1 MITSSDIIK
10 FLRSR
15 RYKPM
20 NARELAEHF
29 GISAKKNGG
38 LANQLGEQDSEYRE
52 FCDFLR
58 SLELQG
64 EIVQIKDKQYALPSK
79 VRLLVGT
86 LDCNP
91 RGFGFVV
98 PIKEGI
104 SPDVYVNEESMATA
118 MHGDIVV
125 VRLPEPVRERKGRRK
140 KRGGSGQIVNVLQRA
155 NETLVGVFEKT
166 RKFGYV
172 VPDNSRLFKD
182 VYVSEDDSGGA
193 KPGDKVIVKV
203 VQWPSR
209 HLNPEGVVTEVLGPD
224 GAPGVDSLS
233 VAYQFGL
240 PYRFNAEALHD
251 AEEMFPPVILEQ
263 EYQRRVD
270 LRNNVIITID
280 PEDAKDFDDAIS
292 IERVDGNNWL
302 LGVHIADVSHYVY
315 PDSAIDT
322 EARKRGTSVY
332 FPGEVIPML
341 PEQLSNGIC
350 SLREG
355 EDRLTKSVFMTFDS
369 KGALVKY
376 EIKHSVINVK
386 KRLNYDQATRIL
398 EGGEDAE
405 EDVKEL
411 LNDAAELANLLF
423 ENRLKRGALE
433 LDLPEVSVHVDDD
446 GMVTGVKRFEKDISH
461 SVIEE
466 FMLSANEAVA
476 RFLEE
481 NEIPGMFRVH
491 PQPDEQ
497 DILDFAMYIKGIEG
511 VQIDPF
517 NTRQVQ
523 KLLEDVRGKP
533 EAYVVNLLL
542 LKSLKQ
548 AVYSPT
554 QTPHFALALEH
565 YTHFTSPI
573 RRYPDLIVHRLLD
586 QYFSK
591 ELASDSL
598 KSYWENNLPGWAS
611 NCSFT
616 ERRAED
622 AEREITKLKLLRF
635 LENRVGD
642 IMDAV
647 ITGVQE
653 YGLFVQLNESLV
665 EGLIHIRTLT
675 DDFYEVDKKQLAL
688 IGSRRGKVLKVGDCI
703 KVRIDKIDMLKREVD
718 FVRVS

>member
-1 MITSSDIIK
+1 
-10 FLRSR
+10 
-15 RYKPM
+15 M

-29 GISAKKNGG
+29 GI
-38 LANQLGEQDSEYRE
+38 QDSEYKE

-64 EIVQIKDKQYALPSK
+64 EIVQIKDRQYALPSK
-79 VRLLVGT
+79 VKLLVGT

-104 SPDVYVNEESMATA
+104 SPDVYVDEENMATA

-125 VRLPEPVRERKGRRK
+125 VRLPEPVRGRRG
-140 KRGGSGQIVNVLQRA
+140 KRKRKSGSGQIVNVLQRA
-155 NETLVGVFEKT
+155 NETLIGMFERS
-166 RKFGYV
+166 RKLCYV

-182 VYVSEDDSGGA
+182 VYVSEEDSGGA

-233 VAYQFGL
+233 VAYQFSL
-240 PYRFNAEALHD
+240 PYRFNPEVLDEAEKTIPH
-251 AEEMFPPVILEQ
+251 IIIKQ
-263 EYQRRVD
+263 EYQGRLD
-270 LRNNVIITID
+270 LRKKVIITID

-292 IERVDGNNWL
+292 LERIDGSNWI
-302 LGVHIADVSHYVY
+302 LGVHIADVSHYVR
-315 PDSAIDT
+315 PDSAMDV
-322 EARKRGTSVY
+322 EARNRGTSVY

-341 PEQLSNGIC
+341 PEQLSNEIC
-350 SLREG
+350 SLKEG
-355 EDRLTKSVFMTFDS
+355 EDRLTKTAFMTFDS
-369 KGALVKY
+369 NGTLVKY

-386 KRLNYDQATRIL
+386 KRLNYNQATRIL
-398 EGGEDAE
+398 EGN
-405 EDVKEL
+405 EDVEKDIEKL

-423 ENRLKRGALE
+423 ERRLKRGALE
-433 LDLPEVSVHVDDD
+433 LDLPEVSVHVDKD
-446 GMVTGVKRFEKDISH
+446 GRVTSVKKFEKHISH
-461 SVIEE
+461 RLIEE
-466 FMLSANEAVA
+466 FMLSANEVVA
-476 RFLEE
+476 RFLQE
-481 NEIPGMFRVH
+481 NKMPGIFRVH
-491 PQPDEQ
+491 PMPDE
-497 DILDFAMYIKGIEG
+497 DEILDFATFIKGIEA

-542 LKSLKQ
+542 LKSLKK
-548 AVYSPT
+548 AVYSAE

-591 ELASDSL
+591 ELVSDSL
-598 KSYWENNLPGWAS
+598 RSYWQNNLPEWAS
-611 NCSFT
+611 HCSFT
-616 ERRAED
+616 ERRADD

-635 LENRVGD
+635 LENRTGD
-642 IMDAV
+642 VMDAV

-653 YGLFVQLNESLV
+653 YGLFIQLNEYLV

-675 DDFYEVDKKQLAL
+675 DDFYSVDRRRLSL
-688 IGSRRGKVLKVGDCI
+688 IGSRRHKVLKVGDCI

-718 FVRVS
+718 LVRVS

>member
-1 MITSSDIIK
+1 MIKSSDLIK
-10 FLRSR
+10 LLRSKKYR
-15 RYKPM
+15 PM

-29 GISAKKNGG
+29 GI
-38 LANQLGEQDSEYRE
+38 QDAEHKE

-64 EIVQIKDKQYALPSK
+64 DIVQIKDKQYAMPSK
-79 VRLLVGT
+79 VKLLVGT
-86 LDCNP
+86 LDSNP

-98 PIKEGI
+98 PIGAPKQRRGQGD
-104 SPDVYVNEESMATA
+104 SPDIYVNMEGMATA

-125 VRLPEPVRERKGRRK
+125 VRLPEPVRGRRGGKGRRGR
-140 KRGGSGQIVNVLQRA
+140 RGASRRTTGQIVNVLQRA

-166 RKFGYV
+166 RKFCYV

-182 VYVSEDDSGGA
+182 VYVSEDDSRGA

-224 GAPGVDSLS
+224 GAPGVDVLS
-233 VAYQFGL
+233 VAYQFSL
-240 PYRFNAEALHD
+240 PYRFNKEVQHE
-251 AEEMFPPVILEQ
+251 AEEMFPSVILEQ

-270 LRNNVIITID
+270 LRNKVIITID
-280 PEDAKDFDDAIS
+280 PEDAKDFDDAVS
-292 IERVDGNNWL
+292 LKRVDGNNWL
-302 LGVHIADVSHYVY
+302 LGVHIADVSHYVRT
-315 PDSAIDT
+315 DTAIDT

-369 KGALVKY
+369 NGALVKY

-398 EGGEDAE
+398 EGNEDAE
-405 EDVKEL
+405 EEVKEL
-411 LNDAAELANLLF
+411 LNDAARLGNLLS
-423 ENRLKRGALE
+423 ENRLRRGALE
-433 LDLPEVSVHVDDD
+433 LDLPEVSVNVDDD
-446 GMVTGVKRFEKDISH
+446 GMVTGVKKFEKHISH

-476 RFLEE
+476 RFLQE
-481 NEIPGMFRVH
+481 NEMPGMFRVH
-491 PQPDEQ
+491 PLPDEQ
-497 DILDFAMYIKGIEG
+497 DVLDFAMYIKGIEG
-511 VQIDPF
+511 VQVDPF
-517 NTRQVQ
+517 NTRQIQ
-523 KLLEDVRGKP
+523 KLLEDIKGKP

-548 AVYSPT
+548 AVYSAT

-573 RRYPDLIVHRLLD
+573 RRYPDLLVHRLLD

-591 ELASDSL
+591 GLVSESIRSD
-598 KSYWENNLPGWAS
+598 WEDNLPDWAS
-611 NCSFT
+611 HCSLT

-635 LENRVGD
+635 LENRIGD
-642 IMDAV
+642 VMDAV

-653 YGLFVQLNESLV
+653 YGLFVQLNENLV

-688 IGSRRGKVLKVGDCI
+688 IGSRRGKVLKVGNCI

-718 FVRVS
+718 FVRV

>member
-1 MITSSDIIK
+1 MITSSDLIK
-10 FLRSR
+10 FLRSKK
-15 RYKPM
+15 YSPM

-29 GISAKKNGG
+29 GI
-38 LANQLGEQDSEYRE
+38 QDSEYKE
-52 FCDFLR
+52 FCEFLR

-64 EIVQIKDKQYALPSK
+64 EIVQIKDRQYALPSK
-79 VRLLVGT
+79 VKLLVGT

-98 PIKEGI
+98 PIKEGVM
-104 SPDVYVNEESMATA
+104 PDVYVDEENMATA

-125 VRLPEPVRERKGRRK
+125 VRLPEPVRGRRG
-140 KRGGSGQIVNVLQRA
+140 KRKRKSGSGQIVNVLQRA
-155 NETLVGVFEKT
+155 NETLIGMFERS
-166 RKFGYV
+166 RKLCYV

-182 VYVSEDDSGGA
+182 VYVSEEDSGGA

-233 VAYQFGL
+233 VAYQFSL
-240 PYRFNAEALHD
+240 PYRFNPEVLDEAEKTIPH
-251 AEEMFPPVILEQ
+251 VIIKQ
-263 EYQRRVD
+263 EYQGRLD
-270 LRNNVIITID
+270 LRNKVIITID

-292 IERVDGNNWL
+292 LERIDGSNWI
-302 LGVHIADVSHYVY
+302 LGVHIADVSHYVR
-315 PDSAIDT
+315 PDSAMDV
-322 EARKRGTSVY
+322 EARNRGTSVY

-341 PEQLSNGIC
+341 PEQLSNEIC
-350 SLREG
+350 SLKEG
-355 EDRLTKSVFMTFDS
+355 KDRLTKTAFMTFDS
-369 KGALVKY
+369 NGTLVKY

-386 KRLNYDQATRIL
+386 KRLNYNQATRIL

-405 EDVKEL
+405 KKVKEL
-411 LNDAAELANLLF
+411 LDDAAELANLLF
-423 ENRLKRGALE
+423 ERRLKRGALE
-433 LDLPEVSVHVDDD
+433 LDLPEVSVHVDDE
-446 GMVTGVKRFEKDISH
+446 GRVTSVKKFEKHISH
-461 SVIEE
+461 RLIEE
-466 FMLSANEAVA
+466 FMLSANEVVA
-476 RFLEE
+476 RFLQE
-481 NEIPGMFRVH
+481 NKMPGIFRVH
-491 PQPDEQ
+491 PMPDE
-497 DILDFAMYIKGIEG
+497 DEILDFAMFIKGIEA

-542 LKSLKQ
+542 LKSLKK
-548 AVYSPT
+548 AVYSAK

-586 QYFSK
+586 QYFSR
-591 ELASDSL
+591 ELVSDSL
-598 KSYWENNLPGWAS
+598 RSYWQSNLPEWAS
-611 NCSFT
+611 HCSFT
-616 ERRAED
+616 ERRADD

-635 LENRVGD
+635 LENRTGD
-642 IMDAV
+642 VMDAV

-653 YGLFVQLNESLV
+653 YGLFIQLNEYLV

-675 DDFYEVDKKQLAL
+675 DDFYSVDRRRLSL
-688 IGSRRGKVLKVGDCI
+688 IGSRRHKVLKVGDCI
-703 KVRIDKIDMLKREVD
+703 KVSIDKIDMLKREVD

>member
-1 MITSSDIIK
+1 MTKSSDLVK

-15 RYKPM
+15 RYSPM

-29 GISAKKNGG
+29 GI
-38 LANQLGEQDSEYRE
+38 QDSEYKE

-64 EIVQIKDKQYALPSK
+64 EIVQIKDRQYALPSK
-79 VRLLVGT
+79 VKLLVGK

-98 PIKEGI
+98 PIGAPKQRLGQGI
-104 SPDVYVNEESMATA
+104 SPDVYVDEENMAAA

-125 VRLPEPVRERKGRRK
+125 VRLPEPVRGRRG
-140 KRGGSGQIVNVLQRA
+140 KRKIKSGSGQIVNVLQHA
-155 NETLVGVFEKT
+155 NETLVGVFERT
-166 RKFGYV
+166 RKLGYV

-182 VYVSEDDSGGA
+182 VYVSESDSGGA
-193 KPGDKVIVKV
+193 KPGDKVIAKV

-233 VAYQFGL
+233 VAYQFSL
-240 PYRFNAEALHD
+240 PYRFNPEVLDEAEKTIPH
-251 AEEMFPPVILEQ
+251 IIIKR
-263 EYQRRVD
+263 EYQDRLD
-270 LRNNVIITID
+270 LRNKVIITID
-280 PEDAKDFDDAIS
+280 PEDAKDFDDAVS
-292 IERVDGNNWL
+292 LERIDGSNWL
-302 LGVHIADVSHYVY
+302 LGVHIADVSHYVR
-315 PDSAIDT
+315 PDSAMDV
-322 EARKRGTSVY
+322 EARNRGTSVY

-341 PEQLSNGIC
+341 PEQLSNEIC
-350 SLREG
+350 SLKEG
-355 EDRLTKSVFMTFDS
+355 KDRLTKTAFMTFDS
-369 KGALVKY
+369 NGTLVKY

-386 KRLNYDQATRIL
+386 KRLNYNQATRIL

-405 EDVKEL
+405 KKVKEL
-411 LNDAAELANLLF
+411 LDDAAELANLLF
-423 ENRLKRGALE
+423 ERRLKRGALE
-433 LDLPEVSVHVDDD
+433 LDLPEVSVHVDDE
-446 GMVTGVKRFEKDISH
+446 GRVTSVKKFEKHISH
-461 SVIEE
+461 RLIEE
-466 FMLSANEAVA
+466 FMLSANEVVA
-476 RFLEE
+476 RFLQE
-481 NEIPGMFRVH
+481 NKMPGIFRVH
-491 PQPDEQ
+491 PMPDE
-497 DILDFAMYIKGIEG
+497 DEILDFATFIKGIES

-548 AVYSPT
+548 AVYSAE

-586 QYFSK
+586 QYFSR

-598 KSYWENNLPGWAS
+598 RSYWQSNLPAWAS
-611 NCSFT
+611 HCSFT
-616 ERRAED
+616 ERRADD

-635 LENRVGD
+635 LENRTEDV
-642 IMDAV
+642 MDAI

-653 YGLFVQLNESLV
+653 YGLFVQLNEYLV

-675 DDFYEVDKKQLAL
+675 DDFYSVDRKRLSL
-688 IGSRRGKVLKVGDCI
+688 VGSRRRKVLRVGDCI
-703 KVRIDKIDMLKREVD
+703 KVRIYKIDMLKREVD
-718 FVRVS
+718 FVRVN

>member
-1 MITSSDIIK
+1 MTTSTDLTK
-10 FLRSR
+10 FLRSK
-15 RYKPM
+15 RYRPM

-29 GISAKKNGG
+29 DI
-38 LANQLGEQDSEYRE
+38 QDNEYRE
-52 FCDFLR
+52 FRNFLR
-58 SLELQG
+58 LLELQG

-79 VRLLVGT
+79 VKLLVGT

-98 PIKEGI
+98 PIGAPKQRLGRGV
-104 SPDVYVNEESMATA
+104 SPDIYVNEKGLSTA

-125 VRLPEPVRERKGRRK
+125 VRLPETVRDRRGKRGRRGTLQ
-140 KRGGSGQIVNVLQRA
+140 RSPTGQIVNVLQRA

-166 RKFGYV
+166 RKFSYV

-182 VYVSEDDSGGA
+182 VYVSGDDSGGA
-193 KPGDKVIVKV
+193 NPGDKVIVKV

-233 VAYQFGL
+233 VVYQFNL
-240 PYRFNAEALHD
+240 SYRFSAEVLHE

-263 EYQRRVD
+263 EYQHRVD
-270 LRNNVIITID
+270 LRNKMIITID
-280 PEDAKDFDDAIS
+280 PKDAKDFDDAIS
-292 IERVDGNNWL
+292 LEKIDGNTWL
-302 LGVHIADVSHYVY
+302 LGVHIADVSHYVH
-315 PDSAIDT
+315 PDSVIDT

-350 SLREG
+350 SLRKG

-369 KGALVKY
+369 NGTLVKY

-386 KRLNYDQATRIL
+386 ERLNYDQATRIL
-398 EGGEDAE
+398 EGDEDAE
-405 EDVKEL
+405 KNVKEI

-433 LDLPEVSVHVDDD
+433 LDLPEVSVHVDSD
-446 GMVTGVKRFEKDISH
+446 GMVTSVEKFEKHISH
-461 SVIEE
+461 RVVEE

-476 RFLEE
+476 RFLQEHK
-481 NEIPGMFRVH
+481 IPGMFRVH
-491 PQPDEQ
+491 PLPDEQ
-497 DILDFAMYIKGIEG
+497 DVLDFAMYIKGIEG

-517 NTRQVQ
+517 NTKQIQ
-523 KLLEDVRGKP
+523 KLLEDVRGEP

-548 AVYSPT
+548 ATYSAT

-565 YTHFTSPI
+565 YSHFTSPI

-591 ELASDSL
+591 ELVSDSVM
-598 KSYWENNLPGWAS
+598 SYWESNLPVWAS
-611 NCSFT
+611 HCSIT

-622 AEREITKLKLLRF
+622 AEREIIKLKLLRF
-635 LENRVGD
+635 LENRIGD
-642 IMDAV
+642 EMDAV

-653 YGLFVQLNESLV
+653 YGLFVQLNEYLV

-675 DDFYEVDKKQLAL
+675 DDFYEVSKLRLAL
-688 IGSRRGKVLKVGDCI
+688 IGARRGKVLKVGDCI

-718 FVRVS
+718 FVMAN